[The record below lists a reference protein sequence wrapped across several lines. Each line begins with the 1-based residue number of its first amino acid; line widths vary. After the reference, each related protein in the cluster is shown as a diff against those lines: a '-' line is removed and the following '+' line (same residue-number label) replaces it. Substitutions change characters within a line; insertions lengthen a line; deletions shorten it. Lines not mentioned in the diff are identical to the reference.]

1 MFNQRYSACLTQNN
15 CWVLGLLVIAVN
27 TVKDGSAIV
36 KYFNI
41 VEFGKA
47 TELIMVC

>member
-27 TVKDGSAIV
+27 TVKDGNVIA
-36 KYFNI
+36 KCFNI
-41 VEFGKA
+41 AEFGKA
-47 TELIMVC
+47 TELKMVC